1 MTSLKIIIDNR
12 ETKIIKNINNNLQF
26 DKENL
31 DIGDIIIKNDNIEL
45 IIERKTLC
53 DLWAS
58 IKDGRYKEQKIR
70 LIDYKQ
76 KNTNVYLCYLIEN
89 DNFDID
95 FDILNGF
102 KINSM
107 FRDNIYI
114 IETSNLLHTVSI
126 IEKIIKNFN
135 KFSSNFIENNK
146 YFSNIKTKKGD
157 NLTKDICYINQL
169 SQIPGISKKIA
180 EFIASNYPSM
190 PLLINHLQENSYNL
204 LANLKINGRKI
215 GKKAETIYNF
225 LL

>member
-1 MTSLKIIIDNR
+1 MTSLEIIIDNR
-12 ETKIIKNINNNLQF
+12 ESKIIQNINNDLKF
-26 DKENL
+26 EKKNL
-31 DIGDIIIKNDNIEL
+31 DIGDIIIKNDNIIL
-45 IIERKTLC
+45 IIERKTLS

-70 LIDYKQ
+70 LIDYKN

-89 DNFDID
+89 DD
-95 FDILNGF
+95 FKISIDILNGF

-114 IETSNLLHTVSI
+114 VETSNILHTVSI

-135 KFSSNFIENNK
+135 KFSYNFIENNN
-146 YFSNIKTKKGD
+146 YDSNIKTKKGD

-180 EFIASNYPSM
+180 QFIASHYPSFT
-190 PLLINHLQENSYNL
+190 LLL
-204 LANLKINGRKI
+204 
-215 GKKAETIYNF
+215 
-225 LL
+225 